1 MMEKVKSNQA
11 QAKWT
16 FLVYMAGDN
25 NLDGAAL
32 RDIAEMA
39 KAGSTKDV
47 HILVQLDRI
56 EDQKTRRFRITPG
69 GGFKKDCIETF
80 SETNTGDPQILYSFC
95 KWAVDNYPADR
106 YALILW
112 NHGSGWWE
120 EARGRVP
127 GPAQEAYPLRSSLA
141 GVPAGSSPAVG
152 ASLTGTG
159 SAAISAPAV
168 AAAQAPMEETVAG
181 SAEAEASPRFGR
193 EAAAPVPLAQRRHR
207 PLFRHAFP
215 QAHRS
220 ICYDD
225 TSGGDALDNR
235 ELRVVL
241 AGICALLG
249 RKIDLL
255 GMDACLMNMVEVAWQ
270 LRDSVQV
277 IVGSEIEE
285 PFDGWPYSEILSR
298 LAARPRQKAAA
309 FARWIVKSYLASYKG
324 KGETV
329 TQSALDAGQIDDVV
343 TKIDALSEAIL
354 AALETDAHTAPLTDP
369 HAAPETLAAADL
381 IVAAW
386 KKSPRFYDDN
396 YIDLLCFAK
405 HLRRAADP
413 RKAGPE
419 KTGLVLHSKADALIA
434 ALKPGKSRAILCQG
448 KIGPEVRGAGGL
460 SIYFPGDRINPA
472 YRALDFCADGRWLA
486 FLERFLAEQRRLR
499 RWPPRSGG
507 TARKR

>member
-1 MMEKVKSNQA
+1 MEKAGEDRGDRADQQTTG

-56 EDQKTRRFRITPG
+56 EDQKTRRFRITQG

-80 SETNTGDPQILYSFC
+80 GDTNTGDPQVLYSFC
-95 KWAVDNYPADR
+95 QWAIANYPADR

-120 EARGRVP
+120 EAKSRAAGPVGRR
-127 GPAQEAYPLRSSLA
+127 L
-141 GVPAGSSPAVG
+141 
-152 ASLTGTG
+152 
-159 SAAISAPAV
+159 
-168 AAAQAPMEETVAG
+168 
-181 SAEAEASPRFGR
+181 
-193 EAAAPVPLAQRRHR
+193 HR
-207 PLFRHAFP
+207 QLFRHTFP

-241 AGICALLG
+241 AGICTLLG

-255 GMDACLMNMVEVAWQ
+255 GMDACLMNMVEVAYQ

-285 PFDGWPYSEILSR
+285 PFDGWPYAEILSR
-298 LAARPRQKAAA
+298 LASRPRQDPAT
-309 FARWIVKSYLASYKG
+309 FARWIVKSYLASYQG
-324 KGETV
+324 KGEIV
-329 TQSALDAGQIDDVV
+329 TQSALDTVLINNVV
-343 TKIDALSEAIL
+343 AKIDALSKAL
-354 AALETDAHTAPLTDP
+354 VAALETDAKLI
-369 HAAPETLAAADL
+369 AAAR
-381 IVAAW
+381 
-386 KKSPRFYDDN
+386 KKSPCFYDDN

-405 HLRRAADP
+405 HLRHATTPDLRATA
-413 RKAGPE
+413 E
-419 KTGLVLHSKADALIA
+419 ALLT
-434 ALKPGKSRAILCQG
+434 ALKPGKGRLILSQG
-448 KIGPEVRGAGGL
+448 KIGLAVRGTGGL

-472 YRALDFCADGRWLA
+472 YRDLDFCDDCRWPK
-486 FLERFLAEQRRLR
+486 FLERYLQ
-499 RWPPRSGG
+499 
-507 TARKR
+507 

>member
-1 MMEKVKSNQA
+1 MGKAQGNSD

-47 HILVQLDRI
+47 HILVQLDRL

-120 EARGRVP
+120 DAKSRST
-127 GPAQEAYPLRSSLA
+127 GPAGKKP
-141 GVPAGSSPAVG
+141 
-152 ASLTGTG
+152 
-159 SAAISAPAV
+159 
-168 AAAQAPMEETVAG
+168 
-181 SAEAEASPRFGR
+181 
-193 EAAAPVPLAQRRHR
+193 HR

-235 ELRVVL
+235 ELRFVL

-285 PFDGWPYSEILSR
+285 PFDGWPYAEILSR
-298 LAARPRQKAAA
+298 LAARPRQDAAA

-329 TQSALDAGQIDDVV
+329 TQSALDLCRTADVV
-343 TKIDALSEAIL
+343 TKIGAMSVPLF
-354 AALETDAHTAPLTDP
+354 AALDTDAKPI
-369 HAAPETLAAADL
+369 AAARSN
-381 IVAAW
+381 
-386 KKSPRFYDDN
+386 SPRFYDDN
-396 YIDLLCFAK
+396 YIDLLCYAK
-405 HLRRAADP
+405 NLR
-413 RKAGPE
+413 RKAGPD
-419 KTGLVLHSKADALIA
+419 LQAKAEALIA
-434 ALKPGKSRAILCQG
+434 ALKPGKGRLILSQG
-448 KIGPEVRGAGGL
+448 KIGREVRGTGGL

-472 YRALDFCADGRWLA
+472 YRALDFCADCRWPA
-486 FLERFLAEQRRLR
+486 FLERYLR
-499 RWPPRSGG
+499 
-507 TARKR
+507 

>member
-1 MMEKVKSNQA
+1 M
-11 QAKWT
+11 
-16 FLVYMAGDN
+16 VYMAGDN

-80 SETNTGDPQILYSFC
+80 SETNTGDPQVLYSFC
-95 KWAVDNYPADR
+95 QWALEDYPADR

-120 EARGRVP
+120 DAKGR
-127 GPAQEAYPLRSSLA
+127 S
-141 GVPAGSSPAVG
+141 
-152 ASLTGTG
+152 
-159 SAAISAPAV
+159 
-168 AAAQAPMEETVAG
+168 AG
-181 SAEAEASPRFGR
+181 SAD
-193 EAAAPVPLAQRRHR
+193 RRLR
-207 PLFRHAFP
+207 QPLFRHTFP

-255 GMDACLMNMVEVAWQ
+255 GMDACLMNMVEVAYQ

-285 PFDGWPYSEILSR
+285 PFDGWPYAEILSR
-298 LAARPRQKAAA
+298 LAARPRQDAAA

-329 TQSALDAGQIDDVV
+329 TQSALDLCRTADVV
-343 TKIDALSEAIL
+343 TKIGALSGPLL
-354 AALETDAHTAPLTDP
+354 AALETDTKPI
-369 HAAPETLAAADL
+369 AAARSN
-381 IVAAW
+381 
-386 KKSPRFYDDN
+386 SPRFYDDN
-396 YIDLLCFAK
+396 YIDLLCYAK
-405 HLRRAADP
+405 NLR
-413 RKAGPE
+413 RKAGPD
-419 KTGLVLHSKADALIA
+419 LQAKAEALIA
-434 ALKPGKSRAILCQG
+434 VLKPGKGRLILSQG
-448 KIGPEVRGAGGL
+448 KIGREVRGTGGL
-460 SIYFPGDRINPA
+460 TIYFPGDRINPA
-472 YRALDFCADGRWLA
+472 YRALDFCADCRWLA
-486 FLERFLAEQRRLR
+486 FLERYLR
-499 RWPPRSGG
+499 
-507 TARKR
+507 

>member
-1 MMEKVKSNQA
+1 MEKAGEDRSGTTSHRTTGH
-11 QAKWT
+11 AKWT
-16 FLVYMAGDN
+16 FMVYMAGDN

-56 EDQKTRRFRITPG
+56 EDQKTRSFRITPG

-80 SETNTGDPQILYSFC
+80 SETYTGDPKILYSFV

-120 EARGRVP
+120 DAKRRST
-127 GPAQEAYPLRSSLA
+127 GPDPADAASLA
-141 GVPAGSSPAVG
+141 GIGKAAGPAC
-152 ASLTGTG
+152 
-159 SAAISAPAV
+159 
-168 AAAQAPMEETVAG
+168 
-181 SAEAEASPRFGR
+181 
-193 EAAAPVPLAQRRHR
+193 RRPHR
-207 PLFRHAFP
+207 PLFRHTFP

-241 AGICALLG
+241 AGVCALLG

-270 LRDSVQV
+270 LRDSVKV

-285 PFDGWPYSEILSR
+285 PFDGWPYAEILSR
-298 LAARPRQKAAA
+298 LAVRPRQDVAT
-309 FARWIVKSYLASYKG
+309 FARWIVNAYLLSYKS

-329 TQSALDAGQIDDVV
+329 TQSALDVGQIDNVV
-343 TKIDALSEAIL
+343 TKIDVLSGALL
-354 AALETDAHTAPLTDP
+354 AALETDSN
-369 HAAPETLAAADL
+369 L
-381 IVAAW
+381 IMNAW
-386 KKSPRFYDDN
+386 RRSPRFYDDN
-396 YIDLLCFAK
+396 YIDLACFARN
-405 HLRRAADP
+405 LRK
-413 RKAGPE
+413 KAG
-419 KTGLVLHSKADALIA
+419 ADLRAMADDVIT
-434 ALKPGKSRAILCQG
+434 ALKAGKGRAILLQG
-448 KIGPEVRGAGGL
+448 KIGKEVRGTCGL
-460 SIYFPGDRINPA
+460 SIYFPADRINPA
-472 YRALDFCADGRWLA
+472 YRTLDFCADCGWHA
-486 FLERFLAEQRRLR
+486 FLERYLR
-499 RWPPRSGG
+499 
-507 TARKR
+507 

>member
-1 MMEKVKSNQA
+1 MRKAQGNSG

-16 FLVYMAGDN
+16 FMVYMAGDN

-47 HILVQLDRI
+47 NILVQLDRI

-120 EARGRVP
+120 DAKSR
-127 GPAQEAYPLRSSLA
+127 A
-141 GVPAGSSPAVG
+141 
-152 ASLTGTG
+152 
-159 SAAISAPAV
+159 AV
-168 AAAQAPMEETVAG
+168 A
-181 SAEAEASPRFGR
+181 
-193 EAAAPVPLAQRRHR
+193 PVRRPHR

-285 PFDGWPYSEILSR
+285 PFDGWPYAEILSR
-298 LAARPRQKAAA
+298 FAARPRQDAAA

-329 TQSALDAGQIDDVV
+329 TQSALDLCRTAVVV
-343 TKIDALSEAIL
+343 TKIDALSGALL
-354 AALETDAHTAPLTDP
+354 AALETDAKP
-369 HAAPETLAAADL
+369 
-381 IVAAW
+381 VASAW
-386 KKSPRFYDDN
+386 KNSPRFYDDN

-405 HLRRAADP
+405 NLRRSPGPDLQA
-413 RKAGPE
+413 KAE
-419 KTGLVLHSKADALIA
+419 ALIA
-434 ALKPGKSRAILCQG
+434 ALKPGERRLILSQG
-448 KIGPEVRGAGGL
+448 KIGRDVRGTGGL

-472 YRALDFCADGRWLA
+472 YRALDFCIDCRWPV
-486 FLERFLAEQRRLR
+486 FLERYRR
-499 RWPPRSGG
+499 
-507 TARKR
+507 

>member
-1 MMEKVKSNQA
+1 MERAADDRGCRADQWNTG
-11 QAKWT
+11 QAKWS

-56 EDQKTRRFRITPG
+56 EDQKTRRFRITQG

-80 SETNTGDPQILYSFC
+80 SETNTGDPQVLYGFC
-95 KWAVDNYPADR
+95 QWAIANYPADR

-120 EARGRVP
+120 DAKSRAA
-127 GPAQEAYPLRSSLA
+127 GPAGQ
-141 GVPAGSSPAVG
+141 
-152 ASLTGTG
+152 
-159 SAAISAPAV
+159 
-168 AAAQAPMEETVAG
+168 
-181 SAEAEASPRFGR
+181 SPR
-193 EAAAPVPLAQRRHR
+193 RH
-207 PLFRHAFP
+207 LFRHNFP

-241 AGICALLG
+241 DGICALLG

-285 PFDGWPYSEILSR
+285 PFDGWPYAEILSR
-298 LAARPRQKAAA
+298 LAAPPRQDAATL
-309 FARWIVKSYLASYKG
+309 ARWIVKSYLVSYQD

-329 TQSALDAGQIDDVV
+329 TQSALDLSRIADVV
-343 TKIDALSEAIL
+343 TKIDTLSKVL
-354 AALETDAHTAPLTDP
+354 VAALETDAKP
-369 HAAPETLAAADL
+369 
-381 IVAAW
+381 VASAL

-396 YIDLLCFAK
+396 YIDLHCFAK
-405 HLRRAADP
+405 NLRRSPDP
-413 RKAGPE
+413 DLC
-419 KTGLVLHSKADALIA
+419 TGADALIA
-434 ALKPGKSRAILCQG
+434 ALKPGKGRLILSQG
-448 KIGPEVRGAGGL
+448 KIGREVRGTGGL

-472 YRALDFCADGRWLA
+472 YRALDFCADCRWPA
-486 FLERFLAEQRRLR
+486 FLERYLR
-499 RWPPRSGG
+499 
-507 TARKR
+507 

>member
-1 MMEKVKSNQA
+1 MEKAGEDRGSNA
-11 QAKWT
+11 VHRTAGQAKWT

-47 HILVQLDRI
+47 NILVQLDRI
-56 EDQKTRRFRITPG
+56 EDQKTRRFQITPG
-69 GGFKKDCIETF
+69 GGFKKDCIDTF
-80 SETNTGDPQILYSFC
+80 SETNTGDPQILYSFA

-120 EARGRVP
+120 DAKSRSA
-127 GPAQEAYPLRSSLA
+127 GPASKR
-141 GVPAGSSPAVG
+141 
-152 ASLTGTG
+152 
-159 SAAISAPAV
+159 
-168 AAAQAPMEETVAG
+168 
-181 SAEAEASPRFGR
+181 PRR
-193 EAAAPVPLAQRRHR
+193 N
-207 PLFRHAFP
+207 LFRHNFP
-215 QAHRS
+215 QTHRS

-241 AGICALLG
+241 AGVCALLG

-285 PFDGWPYSEILSR
+285 PFDGWPYAEILTR
-298 LAARPRQKAAA
+298 LVSRPRQDAAT
-309 FARWIVKSYLASYKG
+309 FARWIVKSYLASYQG
-324 KGETV
+324 KGEIV
-329 TQSALDAGQIDDVV
+329 TQSALDLSRSADVV
-343 TKIDALSEAIL
+343 TKIDTLSEVL
-354 AALETDAHTAPLTDP
+354 VAALETDAKP
-369 HAAPETLAAADL
+369 
-381 IVAAW
+381 VASAW

-405 HLRRAADP
+405 HLRR
-413 RKAGPE
+413 KAGPD
-419 KTGLVLHSKADALIA
+419 LLAKADALIT
-434 ALKPGKSRAILCQG
+434 ALRSGKGRLILRQG
-448 KIGPEVRGAGGL
+448 KIGREVRGTGGL

-472 YRALDFCADGRWLA
+472 YRALDFCADCRWPA
-486 FLERFLAEQRRLR
+486 FLERFL
-499 RWPPRSGG
+499 
-507 TARKR
+507 K

>member
-1 MMEKVKSNQA
+1 MGKARSNSGQA
-11 QAKWT
+11 NWT
-16 FLVYMAGDN
+16 FMVYMAGDN

-47 HILVQLDRI
+47 NILVQLDRI

-80 SETNTGDPQILYSFC
+80 SETNTGDPQILYSFA

-120 EARGRVP
+120 DAKSRAV
-127 GPAQEAYPLRSSLA
+127 GPA
-141 GVPAGSSPAVG
+141 
-152 ASLTGTG
+152 
-159 SAAISAPAV
+159 
-168 AAAQAPMEETVAG
+168 
-181 SAEAEASPRFGR
+181 GR
-193 EAAAPVPLAQRRHR
+193 QPHR
-207 PLFRHAFP
+207 PLFRHTFP

-241 AGICALLG
+241 AGVCALLG

-270 LRDSVQV
+270 LRDSVNV

-285 PFDGWPYSEILSR
+285 PFDGWPYAEILSR
-298 LAARPRQKAAA
+298 LTARPRQDAAT

-324 KGETV
+324 KGEVV
-329 TQSALDAGQIDDVV
+329 TQSALDLSCIADVV
-343 TKIDALSEAIL
+343 TKIGALSGTLIAAI
-354 AALETDAHTAPLTDP
+354 ETDAKSI
-369 HAAPETLAAADL
+369 AAARQ
-381 IVAAW
+381 
-386 KKSPRFYDDN
+386 KSPCFYDDN
-396 YIDLLCFAK
+396 YIDLLCYAK
-405 HLRRAADP
+405 NLRK
-413 RKAGPE
+413 KAGPD
-419 KTGLVLHSKADALIA
+419 LQAKAEALIA
-434 ALKPGKSRAILCQG
+434 ALKPGKGRLIISQG
-448 KIGPEVRGAGGL
+448 KIGREVRGTGGL

-472 YRALDFCADGRWLA
+472 YRALDFCADCRWLA
-486 FLERFLAEQRRLR
+486 FLERYLR
-499 RWPPRSGG
+499 
-507 TARKR
+507 

>member
-1 MMEKVKSNQA
+1 MEKAGEDGRGKAVRRTTG

-16 FLVYMAGDN
+16 FMVYMAGDN

-56 EDQKTRRFRITPG
+56 EDQKTRRFRITKG

-95 KWAVDNYPADR
+95 QWAVDNYPADR

-120 EARGRVP
+120 EAKSRAA
-127 GPAQEAYPLRSSLA
+127 GPA
-141 GVPAGSSPAVG
+141 
-152 ASLTGTG
+152 
-159 SAAISAPAV
+159 
-168 AAAQAPMEETVAG
+168 
-181 SAEAEASPRFGR
+181 GR
-193 EAAAPVPLAQRRHR
+193 QHHH

-215 QAHRS
+215 QTHRS

-241 AGICALLG
+241 AGICTLLG

-270 LRDSVQV
+270 LRDSVNV

-285 PFDGWPYSEILSR
+285 PFDGWPYAEILTR
-298 LAARPRQKAAA
+298 LAARPVQNAAT
-309 FARWIVKSYLASYKG
+309 FARWIVKSYLASYQG

-329 TQSALDAGQIDDVV
+329 TQSALDLSCTANVV
-343 TKIDALSEAIL
+343 MKIGALSGTLISV
-354 AALETDAHTAPLTDP
+354 LETDTKSIA
-369 HAAPETLAAADL
+369 
-381 IVAAW
+381 AAW
-386 KKSPRFYDDN
+386 KKSPHFYDDN

-405 HLRRAADP
+405 QLRRSPDP
-413 RKAGPE
+413 DLRVNAE
-419 KTGLVLHSKADALIA
+419 ALIA
-434 ALKPGKSRAILCQG
+434 ALKPGKGRAVLSQG
-448 KIGPEVRGAGGL
+448 KIGREVRGTGGL
-460 SIYFPGDRINPA
+460 SIYFPAERINPA
-472 YRALDFCADGRWLA
+472 YRALDFCADCRWPA
-486 FLERFLAEQRRLR
+486 FLERYLR
-499 RWPPRSGG
+499 
-507 TARKR
+507 

>member
-1 MMEKVKSNQA
+1 MEKAGNDRDGSAAQRTTG

-16 FLVYMAGDN
+16 FMVYMAGDN

-56 EDQKTRRFRITPG
+56 EDQKTRRFRITRG
-69 GGFKKDCIETF
+69 GGFKKDCIESF
-80 SETNTGDPQILYSFC
+80 GDTNTGDPQVLYSFV

-120 EARGRVP
+120 DAKRRAA
-127 GPAQEAYPLRSSLA
+127 GPARKRP
-141 GVPAGSSPAVG
+141 
-152 ASLTGTG
+152 
-159 SAAISAPAV
+159 
-168 AAAQAPMEETVAG
+168 
-181 SAEAEASPRFGR
+181 
-193 EAAAPVPLAQRRHR
+193 HR
-207 PLFRHAFP
+207 PLFNHAFP

-249 RKIDLL
+249 RRIDLL
-255 GMDACLMNMVEVAWQ
+255 GMDACLMNMVEVAHQ

-285 PFDGWPYSEILSR
+285 PFDGWPYAEILSR
-298 LAARPRQKAAA
+298 LTARPRQDAAT
-309 FARWIVKSYLASYKG
+309 FARWIVRSYLASYKD
-324 KGETV
+324 KGEIV
-329 TQSALDAGQIDDVV
+329 TQSALDASRINDIV
-343 TKIDALSEAIL
+343 TKIDALSKTL
-354 AALETDAHTAPLTDP
+354 LPALETDPKP
-369 HAAPETLAAADL
+369 IAAARN
-381 IVAAW
+381 
-386 KKSPRFYDDN
+386 KSPRFYDDN

-405 HLRRAADP
+405 ILRK
-413 RKAGPE
+413 KAGPDLRANAE
-419 KTGLVLHSKADALIA
+419 PLIA
-434 ALKPGKSRAILCQG
+434 ALKPGKSRAILSQG
-448 KIGPEVRGAGGL
+448 KIGREVRGTGGL
-460 SIYFPGDRINPA
+460 SIYFPVDRINPA
-472 YRALDFCADGRWLA
+472 YRALDFCADCLWPA
-486 FLERFLAEQRRLR
+486 FLERFL
-499 RWPPRSGG
+499 
-507 TARKR
+507 K

>member
-1 MMEKVKSNQA
+1 MIEQVKGKSG

-16 FLVYMAGDN
+16 FMVYMAGDN

-32 RDIAEMA
+32 RDITEMA

-56 EDQKTRRFRITPG
+56 EDQKTRRFRITSG

-80 SETNTGDPQILYSFC
+80 SETNTGDPQVLYSFV

-120 EARGRVP
+120 DTKSRST
-127 GPAQEAYPLRSSLA
+127 GPAPADAASLA
-141 GVPAGSSPAVG
+141 SMGKAADPA
-152 ASLTGTG
+152 
-159 SAAISAPAV
+159 
-168 AAAQAPMEETVAG
+168 
-181 SAEAEASPRFGR
+181 
-193 EAAAPVPLAQRRHR
+193 RRRPHR

-241 AGICALLG
+241 AGVCALLG

-255 GMDACLMNMVEVAWQ
+255 GMDACLMNMLEVAWQ
-270 LRDSVQV
+270 LRDSVNV

-285 PFDGWPYSEILSR
+285 PFDGWPYAEILSR
-298 LAARPRQKAAA
+298 LAARPRQDAAA
-309 FARWIVKSYLASYKG
+309 LARWIVKSYLLSYKG
-324 KGETV
+324 KDETV
-329 TQSALDAGQIDDVV
+329 TQSALDLSRINNVV
-343 TKIDALSEAIL
+343 RKIDVLSGTLL
-354 AALETDAHTAPLTDP
+354 AALETDAKPIA
-369 HAAPETLAAADL
+369 
-381 IVAAW
+381 AAW

-405 HLRRAADP
+405 QLRRLPAPDLRAV
-413 RKAGPE
+413 AE
-419 KTGLVLHSKADALIA
+419 ALIA
-434 ALKPGKSRAILCQG
+434 ALKPGKGRLTLSQG
-448 KIGPEVRGAGGL
+448 KIGRDVRGTGGL

-472 YRALDFCADGRWLA
+472 YRALDFCADCRWPA
-486 FLERFLAEQRRLR
+486 FLEEYLR
-499 RWPPRSGG
+499 
-507 TARKR
+507 

>member
-1 MMEKVKSNQA
+1 MERSGEDKGPKTDQRTTG

-47 HILVQLDRI
+47 HILVQLDRLD
-56 EDQKTRRFRITPG
+56 DQKTRRFRITHG
-69 GGFKKDCIETF
+69 GGFKKDCIETL

-95 KWAVDNYPADR
+95 QWAVENYPADR

-120 EARGRVP
+120 EAKSRAA
-127 GPAQEAYPLRSSLA
+127 GPA
-141 GVPAGSSPAVG
+141 GW
-152 ASLTGTG
+152 
-159 SAAISAPAV
+159 I
-168 AAAQAPMEETVAG
+168 
-181 SAEAEASPRFGR
+181 PR
-193 EAAAPVPLAQRRHR
+193 R
-207 PLFRHAFP
+207 PLFRHNFP

-255 GMDACLMNMVEVAWQ
+255 GMDACLMNMVEVAHQ
-270 LRDSVQV
+270 LRDSVKV

-285 PFDGWPYSEILSR
+285 PFDGWPYAEILSR
-298 LAARPRQKAAA
+298 LAARPRQDTAT

-324 KGETV
+324 KGEIV
-329 TQSALDAGQIDDVV
+329 TQSALDLSRIADIVA
-343 TKIDALSEAIL
+343 KIDALSGALL
-354 AALETDAHTAPLTDP
+354 AALETEAKPIDS
-369 HAAPETLAAADL
+369 
-381 IVAAW
+381 AW
-386 KKSPRFYDDN
+386 RKSPRFYDDN
-396 YIDLLCFAK
+396 YIDLLCYAK
-405 HLRRAADP
+405 NLRK
-413 RKAGPE
+413 KAGPDLQARAE
-419 KTGLVLHSKADALIA
+419 ALIA
-434 ALKPGKSRAILCQG
+434 ALKPGKGRLILSQG
-448 KIGPEVRGAGGL
+448 KIGREVRGIGGL
-460 SIYFPGDRINPA
+460 SIYFPSDRINPA
-472 YRALDFCADGRWLA
+472 YRALDFCADCRWPA
-486 FLERFLAEQRRLR
+486 FLERYLR
-499 RWPPRSGG
+499 
-507 TARKR
+507 